1 MRLRMNRENNNN
13 TSSSAKKTQAAS
25 SGLQQ
30 KLSNFL
36 EKGTHTD
43 QEIMAFCEKQ
53 CSGSSK
59 KSSDNE

>member
-13 TSSSAKKTQAAS
+13 TSSTAKNTQAAS

-30 KLSNFL
+30 KLTNFL

-53 CSGSSK
+53 SSGSNK
-59 KSSDNE
+59 KNSDNE